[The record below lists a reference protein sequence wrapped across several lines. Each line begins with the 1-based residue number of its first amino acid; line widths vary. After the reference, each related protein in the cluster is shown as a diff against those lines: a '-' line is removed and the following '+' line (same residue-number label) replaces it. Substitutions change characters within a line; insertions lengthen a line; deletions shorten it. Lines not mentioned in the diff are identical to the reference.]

1 MSKFFFSSGCC
12 SGRVR
17 LESDSATTESPK
29 ALKRPSN
36 ESVLKSEAVALKSD
50 RVAQDSHASRMVFQ
64 LQDGVWAMAAF
75 GQFPAGQ
82 EQVQQVLGR
91 SAQEVFKERIRSLPF
106 AQGLH
111 HGQEAGEPHDSRL
124 HLRVIRGILEACCQH
139 RQTTRDV
146 SPCRGDDTA
155 SKGATSSPPG

>member
-91 SAQEVFKERIRSLPF
+91 SLKKSSRSAF
-106 AQGLH
+106 A
-111 HGQEAGEPHDSRL
+111 ACRL
-124 HLRVIRGILEACCQH
+124 LRVYTTAKKQASHTTHAC
-139 RQTTRDV
+139 T
-146 SPCRGDDTA
+146 
-155 SKGATSSPPG
+155 